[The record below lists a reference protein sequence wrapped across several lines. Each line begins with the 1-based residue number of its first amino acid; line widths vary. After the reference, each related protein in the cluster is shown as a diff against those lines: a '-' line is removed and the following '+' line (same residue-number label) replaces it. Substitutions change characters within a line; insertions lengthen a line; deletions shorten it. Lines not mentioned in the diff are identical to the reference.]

1 MAAAA
6 VMTLPSGDATIR
18 PNKEPMMADHTTT
31 TIAVRGCN
39 IKMMRGGSGPP
50 LLFLHGASGAAAW
63 LPFMQSL
70 SARFDVIVPQHPGFN
85 DSDTPDWLDT
95 IHDLAYFYLD
105 FMEQLDLDR
114 VHLVGASLGG
124 WIAAEIAVRDTYR
137 LSSLTLVGAAGIHVP
152 GAKQVDLFLG
162 SDEQRIRDF
171 FHDPACA
178 DEMIARILQP
188 EFEDANMK
196 NRIATAKLAWQPR
209 AHDPNLRKWL
219 HRIDVPTLIIWGA
232 NDRVFPMEYAYV
244 YQTLI
249 SGSKAV
255 IIPECGHIP
264 QVEKRDMF
272 VAELTGFIDGM
283 RKAA

>member
-1 MAAAA
+1 
-6 VMTLPSGDATIR
+6 
-18 PNKEPMMADHTTT
+18 MADHTTT
-31 TIAVRGCN
+31 TMAVRGCN
-39 IKMMRGGSGPP
+39 IKLMRGGSGPP
-50 LLFLHGASGAAAW
+50 LLFLHGASGAASW

-85 DSDTPDWLDT
+85 DSDMPDWLDN

-105 FMEQLDLDR
+105 FMEHLDLDR
-114 VHLVGASLGG
+114 VHLAGASLGG
-124 WIAAEIAVRDTYR
+124 WLAAEIAIRDTYR
-137 LSSLTLVGAAGIHVP
+137 LASLTLIDAAGIYVP
-152 GAKQVDLFLG
+152 GSKQVDLFLG

-171 FHDPACA
+171 FHDQACA

-188 EFEDANMK
+188 EFEDANTK

-209 AHDPNLRKWL
+209 AYDPHLRKWL

-244 YQTLI
+244 YQQLI
-249 SGSKAV
+249 PGSKAV

-264 QVEKRDMF
+264 QVEKRDIF

>member
-1 MAAAA
+1 
-6 VMTLPSGDATIR
+6 
-18 PNKEPMMADHTTT
+18 MADHATT

-39 IKMMRGGSGPP
+39 IKLMRGGSGPP
-50 LLFLHGASGAAAW
+50 LLFLHGASGAGAW

-70 SARFDVIVPQHPGFN
+70 ASRFDVIVPQHPGFN

-124 WIAAEIAVRDTYR
+124 WIAAELAVRDTYR

-178 DEMIARILQP
+178 EEMIARILRP

-209 AHDPNLRKWL
+209 AYDPHLRKWL
-219 HRIDVPTLIIWGA
+219 HRIDIPTLIVWGA
-232 NDRVFPMEYAYV
+232 NDRVFPMEYAYAW
-244 YQTLI
+244 QQAI
-249 SGSKAV
+249 PGSTAV
-255 IIPECGHIP
+255 VIPECGHIP
-264 QVEKRDMF
+264 QVEKAAVF